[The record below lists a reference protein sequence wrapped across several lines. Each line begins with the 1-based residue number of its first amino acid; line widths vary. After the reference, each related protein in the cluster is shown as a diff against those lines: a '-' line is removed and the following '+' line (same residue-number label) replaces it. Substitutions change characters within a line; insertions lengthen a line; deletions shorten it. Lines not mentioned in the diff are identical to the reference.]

1 MNQQIKNQ
9 HDLKQYEQNFPLN
22 LPSSTYQM
30 LCDSEA
36 TVGDKKAI
44 PFDVTA
50 TPKQNRPRNSKRH

>member
-36 TVGDKKAI
+36 QFGDKKALT
-44 PFDVTA
+44 FA
-50 TPKQNRPRNSKRH
+50 ARLKQKRRIKL